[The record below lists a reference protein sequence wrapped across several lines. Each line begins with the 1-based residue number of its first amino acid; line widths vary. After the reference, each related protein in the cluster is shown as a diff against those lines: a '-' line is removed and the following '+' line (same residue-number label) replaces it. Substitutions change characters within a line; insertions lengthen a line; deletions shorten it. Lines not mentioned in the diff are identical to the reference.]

1 LRGKTFIGS
10 ITAEQ
15 FHNFQNSKTNRLTMV
30 NYSLKRRPW
39 VLLQAVVLILI
50 SLGNSP
56 AEAASLS
63 NGEREEQELT
73 EDIECTYFQGSLR
86 YNMTDRNRMVHLCR
100 ITSTAAVSGN
110 FELPSIFD
118 FDDDELESGST
129 KLSLTDLQP
138 NPTTGIFEIMGPH
151 PSFSIIQEAQY
162 FEASEELLAASATS
176 RTIGSRN
183 VMVVRVTS
191 ADAGSPS
198 HDRQELSR
206 NIFGDPTNIYRPSFA
221 TQYNQCS
228 QGQLKFHPATYAGSD
243 ESGVHDLNLPYQ
255 LLDREFDFQ
264 IDQWLET
271 AFIQKFGPTE

>member
-1 LRGKTFIGS
+1 
-10 ITAEQ
+10 
-15 FHNFQNSKTNRLTMV
+15 
-30 NYSLKRRPW
+30 
-39 VLLQAVVLILI
+39 
-50 SLGNSP
+50 
-56 AEAASLS
+56 
-63 NGEREEQELT
+63 
-73 EDIECTYFQGSLR
+73 
-86 YNMTDRNRMVHLCR
+86 
-100 ITSTAAVSGN
+100 VSGN

-138 NPTTGIFEIMGPH
+138 NSTTGIFDIMGPH
-151 PSFSIIQEAQY
+151 PSFSIVQEAQY

-271 AFIQKFGPTE
+271 AFIQKFGPTEQYDHIFYCLPSGMAGEFVAFAVLNGGISYYSDPWCAMMSATLHEIGHNLGMRT